1 VRETIE
7 AFPMPTKHSTRIAGL
22 DTLRAVAIVSV
33 MMFHFC
39 WRMPAEL
46 NSFSTFGWMGV
57 DLFFVLSGYLIG
69 SQLLKSVAA
78 GDGVNLGRFYRAR
91 AYRILPAYLVV
102 LGLYAFVPVWRES
115 AGLSPLWEF
124 LTFTENLFVDYSKN
138 QAFSHVWS
146 LCVEE
151 HFYLLLPLMVI
162 WLAKRPSVKKTA
174 SVMALLLLLGVAVRS
189 FALAHTLRRVG
200 VDSDDFGHLYIE
212 RIYYPTW
219 ARLDGLLAGV
229 GLALIRIFRPQVWER
244 IVRRG
249 NALAIAGAAVVGFCV
264 WLFEDRFS
272 SVSGAAAISTVIGF
286 PLLSFGLAML
296 VASAAAPGAWLQRT
310 RVPGAEMTAT
320 LAFSLYLSHKG
331 VTKLCFVYLPGVAE
345 AHSWLTVFLFF
356 ASWFAA
362 ATLLYYGVERPFL
375 KLRDRHKDRVFVS
388 ADVEPRVEPA
398 L

>member
-1 VRETIE
+1 
-7 AFPMPTKHSTRIAGL
+7 
-22 DTLRAVAIVSV
+22 
-33 MMFHFC
+33 
-39 WRMPAEL
+39 
-46 NSFSTFGWMGV
+46 MGV

-78 GDGVNLGRFYRAR
+78 GDEVNLGRFYRAR

-115 AGLSPLWEF
+115 AGMSPLWEF

-151 HFYLLLPLMVI
+151 HFYLLLPLMVMG
-162 WLAKRPSVKKTA
+162 LARRPSMKKTV
-174 SVMALLLLLGVAVRS
+174 SVIAFFFVAGIAVRS
-189 FALAHTLRRVG
+189 CALVHTLRRVG

-212 RIYYPTW
+212 QIYYPTW

-229 GLALIRIFRPQVWER
+229 SLALIRIFRPMVWER

-249 NALAIAGAAVVGFCV
+249 NLLAIVGAAVVGFCV
-264 WLFEDRFS
+264 WLFHDRFS
-272 SVSGAAAISTVIGF
+272 SVSGAAAMSTVIGF
-286 PLLSFGLAML
+286 PLLSFGLALL
-296 VASAAAPGAWLQRT
+296 VVSAVAPGAWLQRV

-331 VTKLCFVYLPGVAE
+331 VTKLCSVYLPGVAE
-345 AHSWLTVFLFF
+345 AGSWLTVLLFF

-362 ATLLYYGVERPFL
+362 AVLLYYGVERPFL
-375 KLRDRHKDRVFVS
+375 RLRDRRDGRSFVS
-388 ADVEPRVEPA
+388 ADVESRIEPA